1 MNLKGW
7 AGFPKL
13 KTSLHLPDSVAEI
26 QSRIGDKNIIARGNG
41 RSYGDAAI
49 GAISTV
55 SMKNFNKVNFFDEN
69 TGELV
74 AEAGLLLKDVIKMF
88 LPKGW
93 FPYVTPGSKFVT
105 IGGMVAANVHGKNQH
120 KDGCLI
126 NFINWIEILNAEGQL
141 IKCSKDINNEL
152 FNWTVGGMGLTGI
165 IVNISL
171 KLKKVET
178 SWIKQKILVTK
189 NLEQTIDLIEHNSN
203 YSYSV
208 AWIDSM
214 KKGNSLG
221 RSIIFLGEHAKIED
235 LKKKNQNKPL
245 NQKKNVIFNIPF
257 NFPSWVI
264 NKFSLYFLNWFIY
277 WQSFFKQNK
286 KIVEIEKFFYPL
298 DNIGNWNAIY
308 GHKGFIQYQCVLP
321 LNHSKDGLKEILSHI
336 SKQNIGSFI
345 STLKRFGKDSSKISF
360 PMEGYSLCLDL
371 KLNDKT
377 LKVDNELDEIVLKYF
392 GRFYLAKDSRMSA
405 KTFHLSD
412 KRLIDFVNFRKEKKL
427 DQIFNSNQSK
437 RLKI

>member
-13 KTSLHLPDSVAEI
+13 KTSLHLPNRVAEL
-26 QSRIGDKNIIARGNG
+26 QPRIRDKNIIARGNG

-49 GAISTV
+49 GVKTTV
-55 SMKNFNKVNFFDEN
+55 SMKNFKKIISFDKN

-126 NFINWIEILNAEGQL
+126 NFINWIEILNTEGQL
-141 IKCSKDINNEL
+141 VKCSKDINSEL

-165 IVNISL
+165 IVNVSL

-189 NLEQTIDLIEHNSN
+189 DLDHTIDLIENNLN

-214 KKGNSLG
+214 KKGKSLG
-221 RSIIFLGEHAKIED
+221 RSVIFLGEHAKIED
-235 LKKKNQNKPL
+235 LKKKNQNKPFYK
-245 NQKKNVIFNIPF
+245 KKNIIFTIPF
-257 NFPSWVI
+257 NFPSFVI
-264 NKFSLYFLNWFIY
+264 NKFSLYFLNCFIY
-277 WQSFFKQNK
+277 WQSFFKKNK
-286 KIVEIEKFFYPL
+286 KIIEIEKFFYPL
-298 DNIGNWNAIY
+298 DNISNWNAVY
-308 GHKGFIQYQCVLP
+308 GHKGFIQYQCVFP
-321 LNHSKDGLKEILSHI
+321 LNHSKDGLKEIFSHL

-377 LKVDNELDEIVLKYF
+377 LKIANELDEIVLKYF

>member
-13 KTSLHLPDSVAEI
+13 KTSFYLPDRVSEI
-26 QSRIGDKNIIARGNG
+26 QTRIRDKNIIARGNG
-41 RSYGDAAI
+41 RSYGDSAI
-49 GAISTV
+49 GATTV
-55 SMKNFNKVNFFDEN
+55 SMKNFNKIKYFDEN
-69 TGELV
+69 TGELI
-74 AEAGLLLKDVIKMF
+74 AEAGLLLKDVIESC

-126 NFINWIEILNAEGQL
+126 NFINWIEILNSDGQL
-141 IKCSKDINNEL
+141 LKCSKNINSEL

-165 IVNISL
+165 IINISL
-171 KLKKVET
+171 QLKKVET

-189 NLEQTIDLIEHNSN
+189 NLDQTIDLIENNLN

-221 RSIIFLGEHAKIED
+221 RSIIFLGEHAKLAD
-235 LKKKNQNKPL
+235 LKKEIQKKPL
-245 NQKKNVIFNIPF
+245 YQKKNLIFKIPF

-264 NKFSLYFLNWFIY
+264 NKFSLHFLNWFIY
-277 WQSFFKQNK
+277 WQSFFKKNR
-286 KIVEIEKFFYPL
+286 KIVEIETFFYPL
-298 DNIGNWNAIY
+298 DNIGKWNAIY

-321 LNHSKDGLKEILSHI
+321 LNHSKEGLREIFSHI
-336 SKQNIGSFI
+336 SKKNIGSFI

-377 LKVDNELDEIVLKYF
+377 LDVANELDKIVLKYF
-392 GRFYLAKDSRMSA
+392 GRFYLAKDSRVSA

-412 KRLIDFVNFRKEKKL
+412 KRFIDFVNFRKNKKL
-427 DQIFNSNQSK
+427 DKTFNSNQSN
-437 RLKI
+437 RLQI